1 MCEEDKIRDKARE
14 LLNFYDEQNAIS
26 GVGQQTTFNTLD
38 QNYWKGNPNR
48 PDGWYLPKDTTH
60 TAIVLEC
67 ANSKTDLIKKDEQ
80 IKKYIEIAKQKY
92 KNVVG
97 ISYNGFEAVIYK
109 NNILFDKTRELFDK
123 NYYLK
128 LFNVSKIDKQKIYD
142 CVIKINN
149 LLHFELQM
157 KELKH
162 RMIFTAYALV
172 CAKQG
177 GNLSAYKGESFSNL
191 KNKIFDYFKEIYKS
205 SDLDKFE
212 TIKAQYDTIICNNDD
227 SEDSKVKSALN
238 EFIDNIIEISQFIQD
253 ENWSGEDVMGIFFNE
268 FNRYLPKKPDFGQV
282 FTPDHITS
290 LMYRLTDTKNTDRV
304 LDATCGS
311 GAFLVKAMNNM
322 IREKGGAKNE
332 IAKQEICANHLFGIE
347 LDKDLF
353 SLACANM
360 LIHKDG
366 KTNLERL
373 DVLSDKAK
381 EWIKSKNITKVL
393 MNPPYEE
400 KFGCCL
406 IVENVLN
413 NVSDGAICAFILPSN
428 KLVVK
433 KNLATKW
440 LKKHSLLK
448 IIKLPPELFRANKG
462 HSDTSIFIFKAHEP
476 QNNKPIFACYIEK
489 DGLETIKNQG
499 RQDSKGIWKQTLED
513 YWVDVIYKQSGDDSC
528 QWISPN
534 DNLCYA
540 EPQPEFEISEK
551 DFKKVVLDY
560 MLFENGIDK
569 KDFENT
575 MLESL
580 LYDSDIKQDNE
591 NFTFTFKAKK
601 DDK

>member
-1 MCEEDKIRDKARE
+1 MCEEDKVRDKARE

-26 GVGQQTTFNTLD
+26 GVGQQTTFNNLD
-38 QNYWKGNPNR
+38 KNYWKGNPNK
-48 PDGWYLPKDTTH
+48 PDGWYFPKDTTH
-60 TAIVLEC
+60 PAIVLEC

-80 IKKYIEIAKQKY
+80 IKKYIEITRQKY

-149 LLHFELQM
+149 LLHFHLQM

-177 GNLSAYKGESFSNL
+177 GTLAAYKGESFSNL
-191 KNKIFDYFKEIYKS
+191 KNKIFDYFKEIYKN
-205 SDLDKFE
+205 SDLVKFE
-212 TIKAQYDTIICNNDD
+212 IIKAQYDTITCNNDD
-227 SEDSKVKSALN
+227 SRDSKVKNTLN

-268 FNRYLPKKPDFGQV
+268 FNRYLTKKPDFGQV

-322 IREKGGAKNE
+322 IREKGGVKNE

-393 MNPPYEE
+393 MNPPYEN
-400 KFGCCL
+400 KYKCL
-406 IVENVLN
+406 DIVELVLD
-413 NVSDGAICAFILPSN
+413 NVSKGAICAFLLPSN
-428 KLVVK
+428 KFEANK
-433 KNLATKW
+433 KKAN
-440 LKKHSLLK
+440 K
-448 IIKLPPELFRANKG
+448 ILFNHRLEKIVKLPDIFAGK
-462 HSDTSIFIFKAHEP
+462 SSADTSIFIFTAGES
-476 QNNKPIFACYIEK
+476 QNDREIFACYIK
-489 DGLETIKNQG
+489 DDGLETVKNQG
-499 RQDSKGIWKQTLED
+499 RHDIHNKWQDIED
-513 YWVDVIYKQSGDDSC
+513 KWMDKIFKQSGDDSI
-528 QWISPN
+528 QWLKPSEH
-534 DNLCYA
+534 LSYQM
-540 EPQPEFEISEK
+540 PQPEFEISEK

-560 MLFENGIDK
+560 LLFENGIDK

-575 MLESL
+575 MLETL